1 MNTTERTSATAV
13 GGSALSEGLG
23 AGAEARRYPACKGTN
38 CGCTDGRSHSA
49 ECLQEHEDAIN
60 GVLGPCSVP
69 MWCGS
74 GCPAGT
80 CENKAYGERP
90 PSRMW
95 MNYGAGRMMREDL
108 KFDGF
113 VPGLACPVHGG
124 PEAPNTEA
132 MRREASERMES

>member
-1 MNTTERTSATAV
+1 MTTELPSAT
-13 GGSALSEGLG
+13 GPLALKSKEGLG
-23 AGAEARRYPACKGTN
+23 AGGKARSYPACKGRN
-38 CGCTDGRSHSA
+38 CGCTDGFSHSA
-49 ECLQEHEDAIN
+49 ECQEEHEDACN

-69 MWCGS
+69 MWWGS

-80 CENKAYGERP
+80 CGNKAYGKRP

-113 VPGLACPVHGG
+113 APGLACPVHGG
-124 PEAPNTEA
+124 PEAPN
-132 MRREASERMES
+132 SF